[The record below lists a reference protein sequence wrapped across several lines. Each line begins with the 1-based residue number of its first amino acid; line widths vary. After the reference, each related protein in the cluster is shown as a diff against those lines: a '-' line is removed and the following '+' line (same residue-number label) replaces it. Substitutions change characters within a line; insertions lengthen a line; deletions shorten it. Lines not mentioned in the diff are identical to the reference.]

1 MTLAGA
7 NYSFVL
13 SKKFNFSFDYK
24 FSYGTTS
31 GTQFLNY
38 IQIGSKLVLQKSCL
52 DKLDFVFSIKQK
64 NMAQVLYFTA
74 AWCGPCKMFRPT

>member
-38 IQIGSKLVLQKSCL
+38 IQIGSKLVL
-52 DKLDFVFSIKQK
+52 
-64 NMAQVLYFTA
+64 
-74 AWCGPCKMFRPT
+74 